1 MSTSNG
7 GPAFPRPI
15 GHHPTAGCEYNAAQ
29 NGMTLRDW
37 FAGQALAG
45 YMANP
50 NLVYGDS
57 VARQRVAKVCY
68 GLADAMLEARKT

>member
-1 MSTSNG
+1 MSANNG
-7 GPAFPRPI
+7 GPAF
-15 GHHPTAGCEYNAAQ
+15 TAQFRSNGSHEWIAT

-45 YMANP
+45 YMADP
-50 NLVYGDS
+50 NLVCGDS

-68 GLADAMLEARKT
+68 GLADAMLEARAT

>member
-1 MSTSNG
+1 MSADTG
-7 GPAFPRPI
+7 GPAFPRFVPD
-15 GHHPTAGCEYNAAQ
+15 GHYNGSVDAE
-29 NGMTLRDW
+29 GMTLRDW

-45 YMANP
+45 YMADP
-50 NLVYGDS
+50 NLVCGDS